1 MKVACLSMAPLYGEF
16 VLGGSQKVLN
26 DIILGLRKNN
36 IEMRVF
42 SPRESN
48 ITKDS
53 YIGDVKIEKSLNLSG
68 SFPSPFEI
76 PLYEIQ
82 DLSNK
87 LLEIT
92 DWADRIYLHGDG
104 WFLRDEF
111 SNKMIISGIH
121 DLVYQE
127 SLSSV
132 FSFLSN
138 NTIVPSNYLLETI
151 HSSIDNKKFSS
162 NNFSVIPNSI
172 SLDTNKNIKNKELD
186 ENLVILFPHR
196 PDPRKGFNKAIEI
209 ANEFAKTKN
218 WKNVILK
225 SCTFNKSLNKDKKN
239 TEFLEDKNYKEF
251 LSNNGEVI
259 FNDWIPFNKMGDF
272 YSSGDLTLCPGDFI
286 ESFGLVPLESLANNT
301 PALCSSVGAF
311 RDLRNIPGIELISY
325 GDIKDFVEKGM
336 EIINNKD
343 EISKG
348 KNFILS
354 EFSNQ
359 KMIDSYVEKIT
370 NPNNKEDHDF
380 KYIKSGS
387 DNLYLAPWCSVEN
400 DIIYHDYLGW
410 MPKTKDKIRVNDS
423 GELLVDSTI
432 VQYGINKRILIPT
445 YIDE

>member
-42 SPRESN
+42 SPKESN

-172 SLDTNKNIKNKELD
+172 SLDTNKNLKNKELD

-209 ANEFAKTKN
+209 ANGFAKTKN

-225 SCTFNKSLNKDKKN
+225 SCTFNKSLNKDRKN
-239 TEFLEDKNYKEF
+239 ILDARLDMAKLGLETKLDH
-251 LSNNGEVI
+251 
-259 FNDWIPFNKMGDF
+259 
-272 YSSGDLTLCPGDFI
+272 C
-286 ESFGLVPLESLANNT
+286 
-301 PALCSSVGAF
+301 
-311 RDLRNIPGIELISY
+311 R
-325 GDIKDFVEKGM
+325 
-336 EIINNKD
+336 
-343 EISKG
+343 
-348 KNFILS
+348 
-354 EFSNQ
+354 
-359 KMIDSYVEKIT
+359 KMIDMGVKVIT
-370 NPNNKEDHDF
+370 
-380 KYIKSGS
+380 GS
-387 DNLYLAPWCSVEN
+387 DSSWG
-400 DIIYHDYLGW
+400 DYPLGN
-410 MPKTKDKIRVNDS
+410 TVHET
-423 GELLVDSTI
+423 ELLVEAGYSNLEGLKSVTI
-432 VQYGINKRILIPT
+432 NAAKALGLDDEVGSLESGKSADIAILDKNPLDDIKNLNSVSEVFFMGNCINRGSEESNNS
-445 YIDE
+445 YIQKSPKV

>member
-138 NTIVPSNYLLETI
+138 NTIVPSNYLLET
-151 HSSIDNKKFSS
+151 N
-162 NNFSVIPNSI
+162 
-172 SLDTNKNIKNKELD
+172 
-186 ENLVILFPHR
+186 
-196 PDPRKGFNKAIEI
+196 
-209 ANEFAKTKN
+209 
-218 WKNVILK
+218 
-225 SCTFNKSLNKDKKN
+225 
-239 TEFLEDKNYKEF
+239 
-251 LSNNGEVI
+251 
-259 FNDWIPFNKMGDF
+259 
-272 YSSGDLTLCPGDFI
+272 
-286 ESFGLVPLESLANNT
+286 
-301 PALCSSVGAF
+301 
-311 RDLRNIPGIELISY
+311 
-325 GDIKDFVEKGM
+325 
-336 EIINNKD
+336 
-343 EISKG
+343 
-348 KNFILS
+348 
-354 EFSNQ
+354 
-359 KMIDSYVEKIT
+359 
-370 NPNNKEDHDF
+370 
-380 KYIKSGS
+380 
-387 DNLYLAPWCSVEN
+387 
-400 DIIYHDYLGW
+400 
-410 MPKTKDKIRVNDS
+410 
-423 GELLVDSTI
+423 
-432 VQYGINKRILIPT
+432 
-445 YIDE
+445 